1 MPQGSQPA
9 VEISE
14 AIASLTASLYERSG
28 AAKVGLA
35 KDRFCAI
42 LEEVAVKYL
51 PQTASVHDRQ
61 ELFSSLKVEDL
72 ALAHACAEGSEKAWE
87 VFMLRFRE
95 KLYDIAGYIAKE
107 SSAGRELADS
117 LYADLYGTTTR
128 EGKRAC
134 KLSSYTGRGSL
145 EGWLR
150 TVLSQEYVN
159 RYRKQKRLVSLDEE
173 SEEGEQFA
181 TPEKEETV
189 AVDPRLEAVT
199 DEALAALP
207 AEDRFALAAYYL
219 DGRTLAEIAKM
230 LGVHESTISRKL
242 DKLAKALRKQILAGL
257 AKRGMDRR
265 QAQEALDVD
274 VRDLKI
280 AVRTSLAQ
288 ETRVQTF
295 PDKKAEASTG
305 DGV

>member
-1 MPQGSQPA
+1 MTQGPQPV

-14 AIASLTASLYERSG
+14 GIASLTASLYERSG
-28 AAKVGLA
+28 SARLGLS
-35 KDRFCAI
+35 KERFCAI
-42 LEEVAVKYL
+42 LEEITAKYL
-51 PQTASVHDRQ
+51 TEGASTHDRQ
-61 ELFSSLKVEDL
+61 ELYSALKAEDL
-72 ALAHACAEGSEKAWE
+72 ALAQPCAEASERAWE
-87 VFMLRFRE
+87 VFMIRFRE

-107 SSAGRELADS
+107 STAAKELADS

-128 EGKRAC
+128 EGKRVC

-145 EGWLR
+145 DGWLR
-150 TVLSQEYVN
+150 TVLAQEYVN

-173 SEEGEQFA
+173 NEEGEQFA
-181 TPEKEETV
+181 TPEKEETI
-189 AVDPRLEAVT
+189 AVDPRLEAAT

-207 AEDRFALAAYYL
+207 AEDRFALASYYL

-242 DKLAKALRKQILAGL
+242 DKLAKSLRKQILAGL

-288 ETRVQTF
+288 ETLVQTF